1 MEPAKNNNTAI
12 DFYVTEINRIG
23 ENGNAT
29 EHSYRPALQQLLE
42 NITEGLTITN
52 EPKRI
57 DCGAPDYIVTKN
69 DIPIG
74 YIEAK
79 DVGSDL
85 NSKLYKEQFDRY
97 KQSLD
102 NLIVTDY
109 LHFRLFQNNEQVYSV
124 TIGNIGKNIKADT
137 AQYPAFLDLINHFI
151 YYRNNG
157 IFSTEQLSKMMAIK
171 ARFMARVIEET
182 LNDDNNND
190 KVNSNSSNNV
200 SDNSLL
206 QQLESFRDVLIH
218 DMPRATFADIYS
230 QTIAYGMFAARLND
244 KTNTPFTRAKA
255 AGLVPQS
262 NPFLRKLFQYIAG
275 FDLDHR
281 ISWVVDALADLF
293 NYIDL
298 DKLFKEF
305 NQTAHD
311 HDPIIHFYETFLA
324 EYDPALRKS
333 RGVWYTPQPV
343 VRFIVRAVDDLL
355 KQEFNLPHG
364 LADNSK
370 VKVKL
375 KQETGQKNN
384 IATSTETTAEYHT
397 ECHKVQILDPAT
409 GTGTFLAEIVNNIY
423 QQFRHQQGMWNNYV
437 NEHLIPRLNGFEI
450 LMAPYAMA
458 HLKLGMML
466 QKTGYHADNK
476 RLHIYLT
483 NSLEEAHPTV
493 TLPFAQWLSD
503 EVNAANR
510 IKAQIPVMVVLGN
523 PPYNVSSQNKGE
535 WIQNLISDYKTGLQE
550 RNIQPLSDDYIKFI
564 RYGQHFIEKNGQ
576 GIMAYIS
583 NNSFIDGLIHRQ
595 MRKSLLESFDTIYI
609 FDLHGNTRK
618 KETIPDNG
626 NDKNVFDI
634 QQGVSINIFV
644 RTSYKKENK
653 TADVF
658 HFEMYGKRDEKY
670 QFLSQKK
677 LKTIKWRKLKF
688 EDNNYFFVPKN
699 FSSQQKYEKGFK
711 ITEIFCKHT
720 SGIKTHHDKEHVGF
734 NAFKNNN
741 QFYNYRPFDIRYIE
755 YDLEKIVRHRYEMMK
770 HVLKSDNISLCTCR
784 QQSTFKFQ
792 HIFVSKYLSDIC
804 SVSLQTKETA
814 FIFPLYIYP
823 DNNFLEDTKRT
834 PNLNEDIVNE
844 IAVRLGLKYTP
855 EKTKSKKTFA
865 PIDLLDYI
873 YAVLHSPAYRE
884 CYKEF
889 FKIDFPRI
897 PYPKDATTFW
907 NLTVLGYK
915 LRQLHLLENIEPLK
929 NTATYPKEGN
939 NIIEQPIFKNNQVWI
954 NDTQYFDNVPLETW
968 EFYIGGYQPAQKWL
982 KDRHERTLNF
992 QDIQH
997 YQKIITA
1004 LYQTSKIQTEINE
1017 IEF

>member
-1 MEPAKNNNTAI
+1 MEIAKNKTAI
-12 DFYVTEINRIG
+12 NLYVAKINSIY

-42 NITEGLTITN
+42 KITKGLTITN

-57 DCGAPDYIVTKN
+57 DCGAPDYIVTQN
-69 DIPIG
+69 EVPVG
-74 YIEAK
+74 YVEAK

-85 NSKLYKEQFDRY
+85 NSKLHKEQLDRY
-97 KQSLD
+97 KQSLG

-109 LHFRLFQNNEQVYSV
+109 LHFRLFQDNEQICSV
-124 TIGNIGKNIKADT
+124 TIGNVGKNIQADT

-151 YYRNNG
+151 CYRNSG
-157 IFSTEQLSKMMAIK
+157 ILSAEQLSKMMAVK
-171 ARFMARVIEET
+171 ARFMARVIEKT
-182 LNDDNNND
+182 LNNDNNND
-190 KVNSNSSNNV
+190 DDKVNGDNNCNN
-200 SDNSLL
+200 NSLL
-206 QQLESFRDVLIH
+206 QQLESFREVLIH
-218 DMPRATFADIYS
+218 DMPNATFADIYS
-230 QTIAYGMFAARLND
+230 QTIAYGMFASRLND

-275 FDLDHR
+275 FDLDNR
-281 ISWVVDALADLF
+281 INWVVDALADLF
-293 NYIDL
+293 NYIDT

-305 NQTAHD
+305 DQTTQD
-311 HDPIIHFYETFLA
+311 QDPMIHFYETFLA
-324 EYDPALRKS
+324 EYDPMLRKS

-343 VRFIVRAVDDLL
+343 VRFIVQAVDDLL
-355 KQEFNLPHG
+355 KQEFNLPRG

-370 VKVKL
+370 VKLKL
-375 KQETGQKNN
+375 KQETGQKKNTV
-384 IATSTETTAEYHT
+384 TSAETTAEY
-397 ECHKVQILDPAT
+397 HKVQILDPAT
-409 GTGTFLAEIVNNIY
+409 GTGTFLAEIVNIIY
-423 QQFRHQQGMWNNYV
+423 QQFQHQQGMWNNYV

-458 HLKLGMML
+458 HLKLDMIL
-466 QKTGYHADNK
+466 RKTGYHADNK

-483 NSLEEAHPTV
+483 NSLEEAQPTV

-510 IKAQIPVMVVLGN
+510 IKAQTPVMVVLGN
-523 PPYNVSSQNKGE
+523 PPYNVSSQNKSQ
-535 WIQNLISDYKTGLQE
+535 WIQNLIGNYKTGLKE

-564 RYGQHFIEKNGQ
+564 RYGQHFIEKNGK
-576 GIMAYIS
+576 GIMAYVS
-583 NNSFIDGLIHRQ
+583 NNSFIDGLIYRQ

-618 KETIPDNG
+618 KETIPDNDHSI
-626 NDKNVFDI
+626 DKNVFDI
-634 QQGVSINIFV
+634 QQGVSINIFIK
-644 RTSYKKENK
+644 TGYKK
-653 TADVF
+653 TGLAGVF
-658 HFEMYGKRDEKY
+658 HSEMYGQRDEKY

-688 EDNNYFFVPKN
+688 EDDHYFFVPKD
-699 FSSQQKYEKGFK
+699 FSLQQEYEKGLK

-720 SGIKTHHDKEHVGF
+720 SGIKTHRDKEYVGF

-741 QFYNYRPFDIRYIE
+741 QFYHYRPFDIRYIE
-755 YDLEKIVRHRYEMMK
+755 YDLEKIVRPRYEMMK

-784 QQSTFKFQ
+784 QQSSFKFQ
-792 HIFVSKYLSDIC
+792 HVFVTKYLSDIC

-823 DNNFLEDTKRT
+823 DNVLLKDTKRM
-834 PNLNEDIVNE
+834 PNLNEDIVNK
-844 IAVRLGLKYTP
+844 IAVRLGLNYTQ
-855 EKTKSKKTFA
+855 EKIESKKTFA

-884 CYKEF
+884 RYKEF
-889 FKIDFPRI
+889 LKIDFPRI
-897 PYPKDATTFW
+897 PYPKDVTTFW
-907 NLTVLGYK
+907 TLAAFGFK
-915 LRQLHLLENIEPLK
+915 LRQLHLLEEVEPLK
-929 NTATYPKEGN
+929 NMATYPQKGN
-939 NIIEQPIFKNNQVWI
+939 NTIEQPIFKNNQIWI
-954 NDTQYFDNVPLETW
+954 NNIQYFDNVPIETW

-982 KDRHERTLNF
+982 KDRRERTLNF

-1004 LYQTSKIQTEINE
+1004 LDQTSKIQKKINM